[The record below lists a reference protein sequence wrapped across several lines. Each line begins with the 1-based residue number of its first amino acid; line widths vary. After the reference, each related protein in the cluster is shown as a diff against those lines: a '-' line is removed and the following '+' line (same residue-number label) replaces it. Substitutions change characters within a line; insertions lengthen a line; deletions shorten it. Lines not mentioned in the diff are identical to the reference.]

1 MIKISGEKLSLEE
14 IESVADNFEEVQLT
28 EEVLNKINASSE
40 YIEEIVKKGKI
51 IYGVTT
57 GFGKLYDRVI
67 SEQDIAKLQEN
78 LLKSHASGIGDPLS
92 EREVRAAIVVR
103 ANSLARGYSGIRRIT
118 IEKLIDLLNYKI
130 YPYVP
135 SYGSLG
141 ASGDLA
147 PLAHIALLIIGRGKV
162 IRNGIVQDALPVL
175 KEKNIEPLDS
185 LKAKEGLALING
197 TAVEAGIAS
206 LLLTEAKYI
215 FFISLKAASLSMEA
229 LRARKE
235 AFDLRIQ
242 RVRIHAGQEEVA
254 KFVLDETIGSKLI
267 NSISRIQDAYS
278 IRCIPSVYGAVLD
291 NLKFI
296 EDTLTKEVNAVTDN
310 PIVFEKDDDILSG
323 GNFHGESI
331 AFAMDLFGIIV
342 SEIGSIT
349 ERRINRLLNP
359 ALSEGLPAFL
369 IKDAGLNSGLMILQY
384 TAAALASENKI
395 LCHPASVDSI
405 PVSADQE
412 DHVSMG
418 MNAVLKAKKILENVE
433 RIVAIELFV
442 AAQAIDFVDEKLLGR
457 GTSRTYQT
465 IRKDIA
471 FAEEDREFSYDISK
485 LYTILKTRNI

>member
-1 MIKISGEKLSLEE
+1 MKISGEKLSLEE

>member
-14 IESVADNFEEVQLT
+14 IESIADSFEEVRLA
-28 EEVLNKINASSE
+28 EEALNKINTSSE
-40 YIEEIVKKGKI
+40 YVEEIVKKRKI

-78 LLKSHASGIGDPLS
+78 LLKSHASGIGEPLS

-147 PLAHIALLIIGRGKV
+147 PLSHIALLIIGRGKV
-162 IRNGIVQDALPVL
+162 IRNGIIQDALPVL
-175 KEKNIEPLDS
+175 KEKDIEPLNG

-215 FFISLKAASLSMEA
+215 FFVSLKAASLSMEA

-242 RVRIHAGQEEVA
+242 RVRLHPGQEEVA
-254 KFVLDETIGSKLI
+254 KFVLNETIGSKLI
-267 NSISRIQDAYS
+267 NSVNRVQDAYS
-278 IRCIPSVYGAVLD
+278 IRCIPSVYGAVLN

-310 PIVFEKDDDILSG
+310 PIVFEEDDDVLSG
-323 GNFHGESI
+323 GNFHGESV
-331 AFAMDLFGIIV
+331 AFAMDLFGIV
-342 SEIGSIT
+342 ASEIGSIT

-369 IKDAGLNSGLMILQY
+369 IKDAGLNSGLMLLQY
-384 TAAALASENKI
+384 TAAA
-395 LCHPASVDSI
+395 
-405 PVSADQE
+405 
-412 DHVSMG
+412 
-418 MNAVLKAKKILENVE
+418 
-433 RIVAIELFV
+433 
-442 AAQAIDFVDEKLLGR
+442 
-457 GTSRTYQT
+457 
-465 IRKDIA
+465 
-471 FAEEDREFSYDISK
+471 
-485 LYTILKTRNI
+485 

>member
-1 MIKISGEKLSLEE
+1 MIKINDEKLSLEE

-278 IRCIPSVYGAVLD
+278 IRCIPSVYGAILD

>member
-14 IESVADNFEEVQLT
+14 IESIADNFEEVQLA
-28 EEVLNKINASSE
+28 EEALNKINASSE
-40 YIEEIVKKGKI
+40 YIEEIVKKGKV

-78 LLKSHASGIGDPLS
+78 LLKSHASGIGEPLS

-147 PLAHIALLIIGRGKV
+147 PLSHIALLIIGRGKV
-162 IRNGIVQDALPVL
+162 IKNGIIQDALPVL
-175 KEKNIEPLDS
+175 KEKSIEPLDG

-215 FFISLKAASLSMEA
+215 FFVSLKAASLSMEA

-242 RVRIHAGQEEVA
+242 RVRLHAGQEEVA
-254 KFVLDETIGSKLI
+254 KFVLNETIGSKLI
-267 NSISRIQDAYS
+267 NSVNRVQDAYS
-278 IRCIPSVYGAVLD
+278 IRCIPSVSGAVLD

-310 PIVFEKDDDILSG
+310 PIVFEDDDDILSG
-323 GNFHGESI
+323 GNFHGESV

-369 IKDAGLNSGLMILQY
+369 IKDAGLNSGMMILQY

-433 RIVAIELFV
+433 KIVTIELLV
-442 AAQAIDFVDEKLLGR
+442 AAQAVDFVGGKLLGK
-457 GTSRTYQT
+457 GTSKTYQT
-465 IRKDIA
+465 IRKYIA
-471 FAEEDREFSYDISK
+471 FAEEDREFSYDILK
-485 LYTILKTRNI
+485 LYTLLKTRNI

>member
-1 MIKISGEKLSLEE
+1 MIKINGEKLSLEE

-278 IRCIPSVYGAVLD
+278 IRCIPSVYGAILD

>member
-14 IESVADNFEEVQLT
+14 IESIADSFEEVQLA
-28 EEVLNKINASSE
+28 EEALNKINASSE

-78 LLKSHASGIGDPLS
+78 LLKSHASGIGEPLS

-103 ANSLARGYSGIRRIT
+103 VNSLARGYSGIRRIT

-147 PLAHIALLIIGRGKV
+147 PLSHIALLIIGRGKV

-175 KEKNIEPLDS
+175 KKKNIEPLNG

-197 TAVEAGIAS
+197 TAAEAGIAS
-206 LLLTEAKYI
+206 LLLAEAKYI
-215 FFISLKAASLSMEA
+215 FFVSLKAASLSMEA

-254 KFVLDETIGSKLI
+254 KFVLNETIGSKLI
-267 NSISRIQDAYS
+267 NSVNRVQDAYS
-278 IRCIPSVYGAVLD
+278 IRCIPSVHGAVLD

-310 PIVFEKDDDILSG
+310 PIIFEDDDDILSG
-323 GNFHGESI
+323 GNFHGESV

-342 SEIGSIT
+342 SEIGSIA

-433 RIVAIELFV
+433 KIVAIELLV
-442 AAQAIDFVDEKLLGR
+442 AAQAVDFVDEKLLGK
-457 GTSRTYQT
+457 GTSKTYQT

-485 LYTILKTRNI
+485 LYTLLKTRNI

>member
-14 IESVADNFEEVQLT
+14 IESIADNFEEVQLA
-28 EEVLNKINASSE
+28 EESLNKINASSE

-57 GFGKLYDRVI
+57 GFGKLCDRVI

-78 LLKSHASGIGDPLS
+78 LLKSHASGIGEPLS

-135 SYGSLG
+135 SHGSLG

-147 PLAHIALLIIGRGKV
+147 PLSHIALLIIGMGKV
-162 IRNGIVQDALPVL
+162 VKNGIIQDALPVL
-175 KEKNIEPLDS
+175 KEKKIEPLND

-215 FFISLKAASLSMEA
+215 FFVSLKAASLSMEA
-229 LRARKE
+229 LRSRKE

-242 RVRIHAGQEEVA
+242 RVRLHAGQEEVA
-254 KFVLDETIGSKLI
+254 KFVLNETIGSKLI
-267 NSISRIQDAYS
+267 NSANRVQDAYS

-310 PIVFEKDDDILSG
+310 PIVFEGDDDILSG
-323 GNFHGESI
+323 GNFHGEPV
-331 AFAMDLFGIIV
+331 AFAMDLFGIII

-433 RIVAIELFV
+433 KIVAIELLV
-442 AAQAIDFVDEKLLGR
+442 AAQAVDFVDGRLLGQ
-457 GTSRTYQT
+457 GTGKTYQT
-465 IRKDIA
+465 VRKHIV

-485 LYTILKTRNI
+485 LYTFLKTRNI

>member
-1 MIKISGEKLSLEE
+1 MIKINGEKLSLEE

>member
-1 MIKISGEKLSLEE
+1 
-14 IESVADNFEEVQLT
+14 
-28 EEVLNKINASSE
+28 
-40 YIEEIVKKGKI
+40 
-51 IYGVTT
+51 
-57 GFGKLYDRVI
+57 
-67 SEQDIAKLQEN
+67 
-78 LLKSHASGIGDPLS
+78 
-92 EREVRAAIVVR
+92 
-103 ANSLARGYSGIRRIT
+103 
-118 IEKLIDLLNYKI
+118 
-130 YPYVP
+130 
-135 SYGSLG
+135 
-141 ASGDLA
+141 
-147 PLAHIALLIIGRGKV
+147 
-162 IRNGIVQDALPVL
+162 
-175 KEKNIEPLDS
+175 
-185 LKAKEGLALING
+185 
-197 TAVEAGIAS
+197 
-206 LLLTEAKYI
+206 
-215 FFISLKAASLSMEA
+215 MEA

-278 IRCIPSVYGAVLD
+278 IRCIPSVYGAILD

>member
-14 IESVADNFEEVQLT
+14 IESVADNFEEVQLA
-28 EEVLNKINASSE
+28 EESLNKINASSE

-51 IYGVTT
+51 IYGITT

-78 LLKSHASGIGDPLS
+78 LLKSHASGIGEPLS
-92 EREVRAAIVVR
+92 EREVRAAIAVR
-103 ANSLARGYSGIRRIT
+103 ANSLARGYSGIRKVT

-141 ASGDLA
+141 ASGDLT

-175 KEKNIEPLDS
+175 KEKNIEPLNG
-185 LKAKEGLALING
+185 LNAKEGLALING
-197 TAVEAGIAS
+197 TAAEAGIAS

-215 FFISLKAASLSMEA
+215 FFVSLKAASLSMEA

-254 KFVLDETIGSKLI
+254 KFVLNETIGSKLI
-267 NSISRIQDAYS
+267 NSVNRVQDAYS
-278 IRCIPSVYGAVLD
+278 IRCIPSVHGAVLD

-310 PIVFEKDDDILSG
+310 PIVFEDDDDILSG
-323 GNFHGESI
+323 GNFHGEPV
-331 AFAMDLFGIIV
+331 AFAMDLFGIIM
-342 SEIGSIT
+342 SEIGSVA

-384 TAAALASENKI
+384 TAAALVSENKM

-433 RIVAIELFV
+433 KIVAIELFV
-442 AAQAIDFVDEKLLGR
+442 AAQAIDFVGEKLLGQ
-457 GTSRTYQT
+457 GTGKTYQT

>member
-14 IESVADNFEEVQLT
+14 IESVADNFEEVQLA
-28 EEVLNKINASSE
+28 EEALNKINASSE
-40 YIEEIVKKGKI
+40 YIEEIIKKGKI
-51 IYGVTT
+51 IYGITT

-78 LLKSHASGIGDPLS
+78 LLKSHASGIGEPLS
-92 EREVRAAIVVR
+92 EREVRAAIAVR
-103 ANSLARGYSGIRRIT
+103 ANSLARGYSGIRKVT

-141 ASGDLA
+141 ASGDLT

-175 KEKNIEPLDS
+175 KEKNIEPLNG
-185 LKAKEGLALING
+185 LNAKEGLALING
-197 TAVEAGIAS
+197 TAAEAGIAS

-215 FFISLKAASLSMEA
+215 FFVSLKAASLSMEA

-254 KFVLDETIGSKLI
+254 KFVLNETIGSKLI
-267 NSISRIQDAYS
+267 NSVNRVQDAYS
-278 IRCIPSVYGAVLD
+278 IRCIPSVHGAVLD

-310 PIVFEKDDDILSG
+310 PIVFEDDDDILSG
-323 GNFHGESI
+323 GNFHGEPV
-331 AFAMDLFGIIV
+331 AFAMDLFGIIM
-342 SEIGSIT
+342 SEIGSVA

-384 TAAALASENKI
+384 TAAALVSENKM

-433 RIVAIELFV
+433 KIVAIELFV
-442 AAQAIDFVDEKLLGR
+442 AAQAIDFVGEKLLGQ
-457 GTSRTYQT
+457 GTGKTYQT